1 MHACAVPPV
10 PQRRGTEREFRS
22 ARNQR
27 YYSKKTLNQGRPQP
41 TKHQTSRNHK
51 RYNPD
56 AVDRRE
62 RRMKS
67 KLRASEA
74 EIQELR
80 KRLRTV
86 KEVNAAEKILSEAEH
101 QANLEAVLEELEA
114 LRKKAREHDAESKAP
129 LDFRRPDGS
138 YSSEFTLMC
147 AKVLN
152 SGVAAS
158 RASDV
163 IEIVI
168 EFATKRKLASKPS
181 ERTHGRIIRVIFPL
195 PVAVVKYCAVC

>member
-1 MHACAVPPV
+1 
-10 PQRRGTEREFRS
+10 
-22 ARNQR
+22 
-27 YYSKKTLNQGRPQP
+27 
-41 TKHQTSRNHK
+41 
-51 RYNPD
+51 
-56 AVDRRE
+56 
-62 RRMKS
+62 MKS

-114 LRKKAREHDAESKAP
+114 LRKKAREHDAESKEP
-129 LDFRRPDGS
+129 LDFRGPNGA

-152 SGVAAS
+152 AGVAAS

-181 ERTHGRIIRVIFPL
+181 ARTNGRIIKVIL
-195 PVAVVKYCAVC
+195 SSCHLS